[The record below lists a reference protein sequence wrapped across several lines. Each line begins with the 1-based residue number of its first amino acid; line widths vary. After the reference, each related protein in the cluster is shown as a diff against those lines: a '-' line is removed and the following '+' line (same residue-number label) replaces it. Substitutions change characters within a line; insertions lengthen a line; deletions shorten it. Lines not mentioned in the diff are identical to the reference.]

1 MDWLKAQFRDAVSA
15 SGKSSRPLFAAIFV
29 IVLLAAGAIT
39 LSTSNATT
47 GTVSLPSA
55 SSSATTQV
63 DQPAL
68 FVHVVGAVK
77 VPGIYK
83 LEVGS
88 RVVDAVFAA
97 GGFLDDADQTS
108 LNLARELSDGEQLF
122 ALKIGEQPSGSQGS
136 SSGLISL
143 NRATQAELE
152 ELPGVGP
159 ALAGRLIDWRT
170 ANGGFKS
177 KEDLLGVSGIGQR
190 LFESIKGLVTL

>member
-1 MDWLKAQFRDAVSA
+1 
-15 SGKSSRPLFAAIFV
+15 V

-39 LSTSNATT
+39 LSTSNAAT

-55 SSSATTQV
+55 SSSASTQI

-68 FVHVVGAVK
+68 FVHVVGSVK

-88 RVVDAVFAA
+88 RVFDAVFAA

-152 ELPGVGP
+152 GLPGVGP

-177 KEDLLGVSGIGQR
+177 KEDLLGVSGIGQK

>member
-1 MDWLKAQFRDAVSA
+1 VDWLRAQFREAVSA
-15 SGKSSRPLFAAIFV
+15 SGKSSGPLFVAIFV

-39 LSTSNATT
+39 LSTSKASN
-47 GTVSLPSA
+47 GTVGMPST
-55 SSSATTQV
+55 SPSATTQI

-97 GGFLDDADQTS
+97 GGFLDEADQTS

-122 ALKIGEQPSGSQGS
+122 ALKVGEQPSGSQGS
-136 SSGLISL
+136 VSSLISL
-143 NRATQAELE
+143 NRASQAELE

-159 ALAGRLIDWRT
+159 ALAGRLIDWRN

-177 KEDLLGVSGIGQR
+177 KEDLLGVSGIGQK